1 MIKIVGELKFKLWGF
16 STVRIA
22 LFLDALIFLYFIG
35 YAILIQAKPYDCS
48 VARELLSPAS
58 VLLLLAL
65 IFCFLPPYSKTK
77 LYLCW
82 PLTGLAMLILMLLIP
97 L

>member
-1 MIKIVGELKFKLWGF
+1 MKFADEIKFKFWGF
-16 STVRIA
+16 SSTRLVLVLNI
-22 LFLDALIFLYFIG
+22 LFFLYLAG
-35 YAILIQAKPYDCS
+35 VYSPWLQNLSAT
-48 VARELLSPAS
+48 RELLAPAGG
-58 VLLLLAL
+58 LLEMAL

-77 LYLCW
+77 FYLCW